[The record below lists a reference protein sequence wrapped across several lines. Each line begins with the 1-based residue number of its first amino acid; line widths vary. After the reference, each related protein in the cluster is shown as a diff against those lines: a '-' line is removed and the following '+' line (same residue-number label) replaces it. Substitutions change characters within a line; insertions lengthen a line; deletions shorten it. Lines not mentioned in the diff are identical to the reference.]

1 LNNKKE
7 KMNQQTTQIRKPA
20 QKQIQ
25 KTKEQKTEKAI
36 LFDSGALI
44 SFSMNGITDIIRRLK
59 EKFDGKFLITQSIK
73 REIIDV
79 PIKIKRFELEAL
91 KLKQLLDEGILEMP
105 SSLNIE
111 DSAITKKTNEILKI
125 ANSTFKGGG
134 KNIHILD
141 IGESS
146 CIALSKILN
155 ERKIKNVLAIDE
167 RTTRMLVEGPENLR
181 KILER
186 KMSTKIQLKKE
197 NLKYFEGFK
206 IIRSAELAYVAY
218 KKGLV
223 KLKNENVLSALL
235 YAVKFKGAAISGDE
249 IREIEKIG

>member
-1 LNNKKE
+1 MNNKTR
-7 KMNQQTTQIRKPA
+7 KMNSQITQIKKLS

-25 KTKEQKTEKAI
+25 KTKTQRTEKAI
-36 LFDSGALI
+36 IFDSGALI

-59 EKFDGKFLITQSIK
+59 ENFKGKFLITKEIK

-79 PIKIKRFELEAL
+79 PMSIKRFELEAL

-111 DSAITKKTNEILKI
+111 DSEITKNTREILKI
-125 ANSTFKGGG
+125 ANSTFNGGG

-141 IGESS
+141 TGETS
-146 CIALSKILN
+146 CIALGRILN

-167 RTTRMLVEGPENLR
+167 RTTRMLVEGPENLK

-186 KMSTKIQLKKE
+186 KMDEKISLRKE

-206 IIRSAELAYVAY
+206 IIRSAELVYVAY
-218 KKGLV
+218 KKGLIN
-223 KLKNENVLSALL
+223 LKNKNVLSALL